1 MPDADNNFQGSL
13 ALDLENHDGKCN
25 PRRTI
30 LPSMRTGYTSQM
42 SPLLVLKLTL
52 QSLRNDFPSLQVLV
66 QVLEAVLLPVSK
78 QKKEKIMLND
88 VAT

>member
-1 MPDADNNFQGSL
+1 MTARATQEGQFYRQC
-13 ALDLENHDGKCN
+13 E
-25 PRRTI
+25 
-30 LPSMRTGYTSQM
+30 TGYTCQM

-78 QKKEKIMLND
+78 QKKEIKLC
-88 VAT
+88 